1 MRYLENTNTGTCPA
15 VIHKTRLPP
24 QIPKVRW
31 RQSVKRIITIEGFK
45 SGWGHDRQEQ
55 GSQPPAG
62 AKKIPGD
69 VNTEY
74 RDQLGISNRRQT
86 IRRAWCVWQAAVRT
100 QAWQRENMVNTCR
113 EMPSLSFRKE
123 VRDFTKHDKISGTI
137 VCPLKSWRV
146 WVSF

>member
-1 MRYLENTNTGTCPA
+1 MGYLENTNTGTCPA
-15 VIHKTRLPP
+15 VLHKTRLPP
-24 QIPKVRW
+24 LIPKVRW

-74 RDQLGISNRRQT
+74 RDQQPQADDKASLV
-86 IRRAWCVWQAAVRT
+86 CVAGSSAYSDL
-100 QAWQRENMVNTCR
+100 AEREHGKY
-113 EMPSLSFRKE
+113 LSRSAFLEPYEGGER
-123 VRDFTKHDKISGTI
+123 FH
-137 VCPLKSWRV
+137 
-146 WVSF
+146 